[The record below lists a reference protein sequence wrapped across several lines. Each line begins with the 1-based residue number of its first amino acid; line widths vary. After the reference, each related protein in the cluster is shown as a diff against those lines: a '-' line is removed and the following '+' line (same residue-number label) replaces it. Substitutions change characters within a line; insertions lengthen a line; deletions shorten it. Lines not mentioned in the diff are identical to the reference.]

1 MLEISS
7 TAVETQLHIDF
18 AEVYAN
24 SDLYRYVHNI
34 QHHTLLNLLS
44 IECDVNFLI
53 IHYNFQEKSGPH
65 QGAKYSTTRFQGSLL
80 PNTLLTKFHN
90 SVQGM
95 FLETTLVLLEE
106 FAIQCY
112 PVFHD
117 NCYWYII
124 WCNLLGKRRPDVRMF
139 MFLRVATSLYVHFH
153 VPAHSCTT

>member
-7 TAVETQLHIDF
+7 TAVETQLQIDF

-24 SDLYRYVHNI
+24 SDLYRYIIYNI
-34 QHHTLLNLLS
+34 ILFSTSFPLS
-44 IECDVNFLI
+44 VVNFLI
-53 IHYNFQEKSGPH
+53 IHYNLQEKSGPH

-106 FAIQCY
+106 FAI
-112 PVFHD
+112 
-117 NCYWYII
+117 
-124 WCNLLGKRRPDVRMF
+124 
-139 MFLRVATSLYVHFH
+139 
-153 VPAHSCTT
+153 